1 MGSGAHDAMD
11 EWTQHNSLTMCRFP
25 ISANWRL
32 LCTQNS
38 VVRCCRCAQPEA
50 AVHHDARR
58 KASRE
63 RRAWGYPKRAELEA
77 ATRNLAILD
86 IPCGGWRMEFLHRRR
101 YTQRDCRD
109 RPRTPTRRVRG
120 KTSAAKTCRVK
131 LCGAALLLL
140 ESGQRLDHMH
150 QRACSTSHPRLCR
163 AQFPLD
169 FNTKKYN
176 FFVAFYLCCRRQLC
190 RVVQAQGT

>member
-1 MGSGAHDAMD
+1 MAIL
-11 EWTQHNSLTMCRFP
+11 TQHNSLTMCRFP
-25 ISANWRL
+25 ISANWML
-32 LCTQNS
+32 LCRQNS
-38 VVRCCRCAQPEA
+38 VVRCCRCAQREA
-50 AVHHDARR
+50 AVHHDAHG

-63 RRAWGYPKRAELEA
+63 GRAWGYPKCVELEA
-77 ATRNLAILD
+77 VTRNFAIRD
-86 IPCGGWRMEFLHRRR
+86 IPCRGCIMEFLHRRR

-131 LCGAALLLL
+131 LCSAALLLL

-150 QRACSTSHPRLCR
+150 QRACSTSHPRLD
-163 AQFPLD
+163 D
-169 FNTKKYN
+169 FNTKKFN

>member
-1 MGSGAHDAMD
+1 MGSGAHDEMAIL
-11 EWTQHNSLTMCRFP
+11 TQHNSLTMCRFP
-25 ISANWRL
+25 VSANWML
-32 LCTQNS
+32 LCRQNS
-38 VVRCCRCAQPEA
+38 VVRCCRCAQREA
-50 AVHHDARR
+50 AVHHDAHG

-63 RRAWGYPKRAELEA
+63 GRAWGYPKCVELEA
-77 ATRNLAILD
+77 VTRNFAIRD
-86 IPCGGWRMEFLHRRR
+86 IPCRGCIMEFLHRRR
-101 YTQRDCRD
+101 YTQQDCRD

-131 LCGAALLLL
+131 LCSAALLLL

-163 AQFPLD
+163 VQFPLD

-176 FFVAFYLCCRRQLC
+176 FFAEIQIR
-190 RVVQAQGT
+190 